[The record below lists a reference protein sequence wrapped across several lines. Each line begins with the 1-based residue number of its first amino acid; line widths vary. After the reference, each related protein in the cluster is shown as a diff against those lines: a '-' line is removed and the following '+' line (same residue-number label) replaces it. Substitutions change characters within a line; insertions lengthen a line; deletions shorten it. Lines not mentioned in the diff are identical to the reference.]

1 MVKIKI
7 PHWLAQNKA
16 HPMVVE
22 GVIKKET
29 DKAYLISTDYGE
41 DWYPKSQT
49 TILGEAGSAT
59 AQRETITKPKRETY
73 AWVGNLD
80 AEWEEFTVFIDPFNS
95 KKVKITVEVIEDS
108 SN

>member
-16 HPMVVE
+16 HPMIVE

-49 TILGEAGSAT
+49 TILDGASSPASPE
-59 AQRETITKPKRETY
+59 PKRETY
-73 AWVGNLD
+73 TWSGNLD

-95 KKVKITVEVIEDS
+95 KKVKITVEIIEDS

>member
-7 PHWLAQNKA
+7 PHWLAQSKA
-16 HPMVVE
+16 HPMIIE
-22 GVIKKET
+22 GTVKRET
-29 DKAYLISTDYGE
+29 DKAYLISSDYGE

-49 TILGEAGSAT
+49 TILGGT
-59 AQRETITKPKRETY
+59 TTQREAITKPERETY
-73 AWVGNLD
+73 VWSGNLD

-95 KKVKITVEVIEDS
+95 KKVKITVEIIEDS